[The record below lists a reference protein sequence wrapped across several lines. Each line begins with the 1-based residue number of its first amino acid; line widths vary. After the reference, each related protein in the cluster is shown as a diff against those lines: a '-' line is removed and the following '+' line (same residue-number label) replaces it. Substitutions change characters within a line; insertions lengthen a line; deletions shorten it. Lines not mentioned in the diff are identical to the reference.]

1 MLTFQHGLMCPVIN
15 IEIFLQFRHLD
26 ICLKI
31 DRNRYKKINNM
42 HYIYLALIII
52 IRYFRLLIEEIKTN
66 SKVSN
71 S

>member
-31 DRNRYKKINNM
+31 DRNRYKKSIM
-42 HYIYLALIII
+42 FLHYIYLALIII
-52 IRYFRLLIEEIKTN
+52 IRYFQT
-66 SKVSN
+66 SFD
-71 S
+71 